1 VKPSRTPRPQLTAFQ
16 RYVLHQDCP
25 ICNGARKQY
34 GCTATGWGIV
44 MLPCTF
50 YGNGGRPFLEPE
62 RVQEPG
68 ANAIARYKV
77 LSVSRGACA
86 MREAVK
92 RKH

>member
-1 VKPSRTPRPQLTAFQ
+1 MTTKPSRTPRPQLTAFQ
-16 RYVLHQDCP
+16 RYVLHIGCP
-25 ICNGARKQY
+25 MCRGTRD
-34 GCTATGWGIV
+34 G
-44 MLPCTF
+44 CTF
-50 YGNGGRPFLEPE
+50 YGNGGKPFIEPE

-92 RKH
+92 RKL